1 MRKIQKFGAAMIV
14 AAVLATT
21 GLASTVHASDS
32 LTVSQKTAI
41 CSAIETT
48 EAQLAASSN
57 YFVKKYLS
65 ALLAGL
71 ENLESYFGGCGS

>member
-14 AAVLATT
+14 AAVLAT
-21 GLASTVHASDS
+21 GLGSTVHASGS
-32 LTVSQKTAI
+32 LTVSQQTAI

-71 ENLESYFGGCGS
+71 QNLESYFGGCGS